1 MAARPRPSA
10 RWSTSPAPRT
20 AWRPASTSST
30 TRSTPPPDLL
40 KIGRVTKA
48 HGLHG
53 EVVVQL
59 WTDLTER
66 LDPGS
71 VLTTPRGTLTV
82 EHARPFQDRWIVQFE
97 GIVDRSQAENMRGIE
112 LEAEAVEVPGKLWV
126 HELVGAL
133 VVDVAGT
140 ELGTVSAVEPNPASD
155 LLVLED
161 GGLIPLRFVVEG
173 GGEGDA
179 GSRGGSTPGTLVVDI
194 PEGLLDLG

>member
-1 MAARPRPSA
+1 M
-10 RWSTSPAPRT
+10 
-20 AWRPASTSST
+20 RPASTSST

-40 KIGRVTKA
+40 AIGRVTKA

-53 EVVVQL
+53 EVVVL
-59 WTDLTER
+59 LFTDLTER

-82 EHARPFQDRWIVQFE
+82 EWARPFQDRWIVQFE

-112 LEAEAVEVPGKLWV
+112 LEAEAVEVAGKLWV

-133 VVDVAGT
+133 VVDLAGT

-173 GGEGDA
+173 GDGTPDGA
-179 GSRGGSTPGTLVVDI
+179 TPGTLVVDI